1 MADSVINLPP
11 RNGAG
16 AGLDKAFGAA
26 LSDGPTLPELRA
38 EIRDLIG
45 ARPTGA
51 PEDAPLLAMMGQ
63 HDADFGAALD
73 KLPEREGL
81 GGAVL
86 AALVKK
92 YRGAI
97 DGHATARALSSALI
111 FWPDP
116 VPADE
121 QLEEAILR
129 LCDFNHDA
137 ARELGRAYIY
147 LGARFVLKNSLRVVM
162 EKYGIRP
169 QEFNAADNA
178 PAEGLTPDGFEAML
192 GQGQIELANELL
204 KPFGVAIRQKIG
216 TVKPVY
222 SIVEGTN
229 GRHVMPAADLV
240 EFLRRRNVFG

>member
-1 MADSVINLPP
+1 MPDSVINLPP

-16 AGLDKAFGAA
+16 AGLDSSFVDNP
-26 LSDGPTLPELRA
+26 SDGPKLSELRA
-38 EIRDLIG
+38 EIRELIG
-45 ARPTGA
+45 TRLASA
-51 PEDAPLLAMMGQ
+51 PDDAALLSMMGQ
-63 HDADFGAALD
+63 HDAALGAALQ
-73 KLPEREGL
+73 KLPERDGL

-86 AALVKK
+86 ATLVKK

-97 DGHATARALSSALI
+97 DAYATARAVSAALV

-121 QLEEAILR
+121 PLEEAILR
-129 LCDFNHDA
+129 LCDFSHDA

-147 LGARFVLKNSLRVVM
+147 LGARFTLKYSLRVVL
-162 EKYGIRP
+162 EKYGIRQ
-169 QEFNAADNA
+169 QEFNAAENA
-178 PAEGLTPDGFEAML
+178 PAEGLTPDGLESML

-216 TVKPVY
+216 TVRPVY

-229 GRHVMPAADLV
+229 GRHVMPATDLV
-240 EFLRRRNVFG
+240 EFLRKRNVFG